1 MATKQRVLVIGGTA
15 CGPKAAS
22 RIKRLEPESEVTLLE
37 RSSTL
42 SFGACGMPY
51 FVEGLFDDIDTL
63 TETPV
68 GVKRTVGF
76 FKHCKGVEVHIHTEA
91 ERIDREK
98 QEVVARNTA
107 SGEELVF
114 PFDRLVLATGARAV
128 RPPIPGAELDNI
140 WTMKESQDAVTLS
153 QAISEQGAKRAVI
166 VGGGHIGVE
175 MAEALSRRGL
185 EVTIVE
191 MFDQILPQLLDKEMA
206 MLGAKHLQSKG
217 VRLKL
222 GAKVT
227 AFTGQDRVDGV
238 SMEQENLPADI
249 VLISAGVKQNDE
261 LAREAGLECYPSG
274 GIKINHFCQTSDPCI
289 YAGGDCVL
297 NAYLHPLLR
306 SPLYIPLGST
316 ANKHGR
322 VIADNICGKATPFPG
337 VKGTSICKAFDFTF
351 ARTGI
356 SETTAQQEGHEV
368 ETFLCTS
375 PDRPHYFP
383 GAAPLAVKL
392 IVSRRSRVVL
402 GAQVVGPGAAD
413 KRIDVAASAIAFK
426 ATLDD
431 LGNIDLSYAPPYSPP
446 IDPITVGAYCL
457 NNKLDGLANG
467 VPPLQA
473 KQWMDQEQELVLL
486 DVRTPQEVEAMWLD
500 DDRVLN
506 IPLGQLRE
514 RADEQLPRD
523 KDILAFCKVSM
534 RGYEAQRVLQGL
546 GFERVWFI
554 EGGLVGW
561 PFAAA
566 TPK

>member
-1 MATKQRVLVIGGTA
+1 MTASQRVLIIGGTA
-15 CGPKAAS
+15 CGPKAAA

-37 RSSTL
+37 KSETL

-51 FVEGLFDDIDTL
+51 YVEGLFEDIGTL

-68 GVKRTVGF
+68 GVKRTPEF
-76 FKHCKGVEVHIHTEA
+76 FKRCKGVEVHTGTEA

-98 QEVVARNTA
+98 KEVIARRKG
-107 SGEELVF
+107 SGEELAF
-114 PFDRLVLATGARAV
+114 AYDRLVLATGARAV
-128 RPPIPGAELDNI
+128 RPPIPGADLANI
-140 WTMKESQDAVTLS
+140 WTMKESQDAVTLNR
-153 QAISEQGAKRAVI
+153 AIGELDAKRAVI
-166 VGGGHIGVE
+166 VGAGLIGVE

-185 EVTIVE
+185 EVTLVE
-191 MFDQILPQLLDKEMA
+191 MFDKILPQLLDKEMA
-206 MLGAKHLQSKG
+206 MLGAKHLQAKG
-217 VRLKL
+217 VRLEL

-227 AFTGQDRVDGV
+227 AFTGESRVDGV
-238 SMEQENLPADI
+238 RIREETLPADL
-249 VLISAGVKQNDE
+249 VLIAAGVKQNDE
-261 LAREAGLECYPSG
+261 LAREAGLECYATG
-274 GIKINHFCQTSDPCI
+274 GIKINHFCQTSDPSI

-297 NAYLHPLLR
+297 NEYLHPLLR
-306 SPLYIPLGST
+306 SPLYVPLGST

-322 VIADNICGKATPFPG
+322 VIADNICGRATPFPG
-337 VKGTSICKAFDFTF
+337 VKGTSICKAFDYTF

-356 SETTAQQEGHEV
+356 TELTARQEGHDV

-375 PDRPHYFP
+375 PDRPHYYP
-383 GAAPLAVKL
+383 GMAPLAIKL
-392 IVSRRSRVVL
+392 VVSRRSRVVL

-426 ATLDD
+426 ADLDD
-431 LGNIDLSYAPPYSPP
+431 LANIDLSYAPPYSPP
-446 IDPITVGAYCL
+446 VDPITVAAYCL

-467 VPPLQA
+467 LPPLQA
-473 KQWMDQEQELVLL
+473 KQWMDQERDLVLL
-486 DVRTPQEVEAMWLD
+486 DVRTPQEFEAMWLE
-500 DDRVLN
+500 DDRVVH

-514 RADEQLPRD
+514 RAEELPKD

-561 PFAAA
+561 PFAVS